1 MKASRNFS
9 STDSAS
15 RVKRS
20 RLLSNQHPVR
30 HRCMC
35 NLVVMSRNCRHRY
48 STKPCCRHK
57 IPKVPDVQ
65 HPPELATSTA
75 KGSVFPL
82 EEVTDVGMGG
92 DKGLGNGEI
101 GSQKA
106 SQPFKL
112 LLKNALA
119 YSAHVTSGPAASRL
133 DALKLNDTSH
143 LQLQNPQKAKWLQC
157 HQAQACHP
165 LVKVSS
171 PHLRHP
177 CFHRMLPFSTNSFA
191 EWNLFGD
198 KYCKTNKRATKQEVK
213 DAFEALSDSEKQK
226 WSALHKE
233 KLAQKKEARNAV
245 AMGQ

>member
-1 MKASRNFS
+1 
-9 STDSAS
+9 
-15 RVKRS
+15 
-20 RLLSNQHPVR
+20 
-30 HRCMC
+30 MC
-35 NLVVMSRNCRHRY
+35 NSVVMSRHHY

-165 LVKVSS
+165 LVKV
-171 PHLRHP
+171 
-177 CFHRMLPFSTNSFA
+177 
-191 EWNLFGD
+191 NLFGD

-226 WSALHKE
+226 WSALRKE

-245 AMGQ
+245 AMGL